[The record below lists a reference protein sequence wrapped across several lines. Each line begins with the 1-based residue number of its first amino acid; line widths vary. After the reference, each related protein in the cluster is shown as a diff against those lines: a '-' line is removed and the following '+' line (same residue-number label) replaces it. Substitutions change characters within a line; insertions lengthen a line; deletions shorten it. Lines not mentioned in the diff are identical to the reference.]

1 MTAKKQNAIDT
12 EKLLKRC
19 AACVA
24 SLPEVTIE
32 HTNEHAAFVV
42 ADKKFAWFLNNHHG
56 DGIVCICVKVEP
68 ELKETLID
76 MDPAKYLRPA
86 YISRFGWLSIRLD
99 TGSIDWSEIA
109 QRLANS
115 YRIVAPKRLLK
126 SMP

>member
-1 MTAKKQNAIDT
+1 MTPKKQNAIDT

-99 TGSIDWSEIA
+99 TGAIDWSEIA